1 MRISLQRILLV
12 VLVGVA
18 VLYFAFPARAAESC
32 AWVTEMQEDEGW
44 SVLTT
49 STCSEDASQTP
60 LQFRCF
66 GDILLIE
73 FDLAIGSEAPAEGDE
88 AAEVA
93 FVVDG
98 GTQTVPMQ
106 FVEMTAF
113 FAGEVPLDG
122 PLTKLLKSGKSL
134 EVRDTAGV
142 YQPKTYSLAGSSA
155 ALKALVDACY

>member
-32 AWVTEMQEDEGW
+32 AWVTEMQEDEGGP
-44 SVLTT
+44 VLTT
-49 STCSEDASQTP
+49 YTCSQDASQTP
-60 LQFRCF
+60 LMFRCF

-73 FDLAIGSEAPAEGDE
+73 FDLAVGSEAPAEGDE

-93 FVVDG
+93 FVSDG
-98 GTQTVPMQ
+98 ETQIVPMQ
-106 FVEMTAF
+106 FAEMTAF
-113 FAGEVPLDG
+113 FEGEVPLDG
-122 PLTKLLKSGKSL
+122 PLAKMLKSGKTL
-134 EVRDTAGV
+134 EIRDTAGV
-142 YQPKTYSLAGSSA
+142 YKPKTYSLAGSSA